1 MDWSLGPKLPNA
13 LWGHCSVIFGGN
25 LVVIGGW
32 NTSPRQIGQL
42 SSLQSV
48 QWIDFNGRAWNS
60 MPSLRTGRSTHGC
73 AVTNFKV
80 HILFY
85 VFRQPF
91 KLYGLYYFY
100 YSIIFLFIYSFG
112 RHLVRLL

>member
-42 SSLQSV
+42 SSLKSV
-48 QWIDFNGRAWNS
+48 QWIDFNGRTWNS